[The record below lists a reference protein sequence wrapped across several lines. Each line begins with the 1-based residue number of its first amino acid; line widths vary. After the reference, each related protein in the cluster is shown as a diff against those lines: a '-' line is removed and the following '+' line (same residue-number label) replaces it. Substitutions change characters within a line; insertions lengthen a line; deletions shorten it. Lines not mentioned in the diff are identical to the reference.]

1 MTVLFIIIT
10 LFWIGEFMFFPS
22 SKKEERSKE
31 KTFRA
36 ILITILFILTI
47 NALMFWFDFLLIK
60 SVYLQATAIV
70 MYSIGIILRYWSSIL
85 LGQNFSRDVE
95 VSKNQE
101 LISNGPYRYM
111 RHPLYTGL
119 FLLTIAVPLFVG
131 NIAVFLLAIL
141 LMYNVLNRRIL
152 EEERFMEEVL
162 GARYV
167 RWKNER
173 YKFVPFVQQ
182 KIQVK

>member
-10 LFWIGEFMFFPS
+10 LLWLGEFVFFPS
-22 SKKEERSKE
+22 LEKEERSQQ

-36 ILITILFILTI
+36 ILATILFIIII
-47 NALMFWFDFLLIK
+47 NAIMYWTSFLLIE
-60 SVYLQATAIV
+60 SPYLQGVALVI
-70 MYSIGIILRYWSSIL
+70 YSIGIILRYWSSIL
-85 LGQNFSRDVE
+85 LGKNFSRDVE

-101 LISNGPYRYM
+101 LISHGPYRYV

-119 FLLTIAVPLFVG
+119 FLLTIAVPLFIG
-131 NIAVFLLAIL
+131 NITVFLIAIA
-141 LMYNVLNRRIL
+141 LMYNVLNRRIV
-152 EEERFMEEVL
+152 EEEKFMEEVL

-173 YKFVPFVQQ
+173 YKFVPFIDQ

>member
-1 MTVLFIIIT
+1 
-10 LFWIGEFMFFPS
+10 
-22 SKKEERSKE
+22 
-31 KTFRA
+31 
-36 ILITILFILTI
+36 
-47 NALMFWFDFLLIK
+47 
-60 SVYLQATAIV
+60 

-141 LMYNVLNRRIL
+141 LMYNMLNRRIL